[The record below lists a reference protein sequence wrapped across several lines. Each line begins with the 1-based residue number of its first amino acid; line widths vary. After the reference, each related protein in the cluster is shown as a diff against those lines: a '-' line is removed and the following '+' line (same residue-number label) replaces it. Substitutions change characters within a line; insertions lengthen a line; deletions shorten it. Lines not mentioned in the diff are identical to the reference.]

1 MEYLDL
7 ADLNDAEAGETSADR
22 TDALSS
28 APVYEKVLDGLDVE
42 NATKE
47 QVFSSDD
54 VDEKNSS
61 SRGVASHNAPYT
73 PAGSSGSFTATTS
86 VPRVITD
93 LVEFIPGMYRI
104 LDLVSEQ
111 GSGGL
116 GKLHLLYQS
125 LRFADCGE

>member
-7 ADLNDAEAGETSADR
+7 ADLSDAEAGQTSADR

-54 VDEKNSS
+54 VDEKDSS
-61 SRGVASHNAPYT
+61 SHSVASHNAPNT
-73 PAGSSGSFTATTS
+73 SAGLSDSSMATTS
-86 VPRVITD
+86 APRVITD